1 MHGTLPPARD
11 AVADRRA
18 DERACA
24 AAIRAGSKSF
34 HAASLLLPPH
44 VRRSAL
50 ALYAF
55 CRLSDDMVD
64 GGDFGPAVEGATRR
78 LSARLDRIYSGT
90 PADHPA
96 DRSFARI
103 VERHAIPRE
112 LPDAL
117 IEGFEWDE
125 AGRRYDTIGELHEY
139 GTRVAAAVGA
149 MMTLIMGQRDPVVL
163 ARACDLGLAMQLTNI
178 CRDVGED
185 AAEGRLYLP
194 RQWMHEAGLDP
205 DAFLAAPLH
214 DERIA
219 GVIERVLGE
228 ATRLYARASTGVGA
242 LPPGC
247 RAAIQ
252 AALSIYRDIGRE
264 IAMAGHD
271 SVTRRARTTKARK
284 VALATAAH
292 RARLMRPRLDVSPA
306 MPQVRHL
313 IDAVVRSGPPSAQA
327 NVSGMGRFVELLDSM
342 DGRRGTR
349 LPTHDWTR
357 W

>member
-11 AVADRRA
+11 AEADRRA
-18 DERACA
+18 DLRACA

-34 HAASLLLPPH
+34 HAASLLLPPG

-55 CRLSDDMVD
+55 CRVSDDMVD
-64 GGDFGPAVEGATRR
+64 GGDFGPAVENATGR
-78 LSARLDRIYSGT
+78 LSGRLDRIYAGA

-96 DRSFARI
+96 DRSFAAI
-103 VERHAIPRE
+103 VRDHAIPRE

-125 AGRRYDTIGELHEY
+125 AGRTYETIGELHEY

-149 MMTLIMGQRDPVVL
+149 MMTLVMGRRDPVVL

-178 CRDVGED
+178 ARDVGED
-185 AAEGRLYLP
+185 AANGRLYLP
-194 RQWMHEAGLDP
+194 RQWMREAGLDP
-205 DAFLAAPLH
+205 EAFIAAPVH
-214 DERIA
+214 EARIA
-219 GVIERVLGE
+219 AVIERVLGE
-228 ATRLYARASTGVGA
+228 AGRLYARAATGVGA

-247 RAAIQ
+247 RAAIH
-252 AALSIYRDIGRE
+252 AALAIYRDIGRE
-264 IAMAGHD
+264 IASAGHD
-271 SVTRRARTTKARK
+271 SITRRATTTRARK

-292 RARLMRPRLDVSPA
+292 RARLLRPRIDPAPA

-313 IDAVVRSGPPSAQA
+313 IEAVSRAAPPPPPDATR
-327 NVSGMGRFVELLDSM
+327 GMGRFVELLDQM
-342 DGRRGTR
+342 EERRATR
-349 LPTHDWTR
+349 LPQHDWTR

>member
-11 AVADRRA
+11 AEADRRS

-24 AAIRAGSKSF
+24 AAIRAGSRSF
-34 HAASLLLPPH
+34 HAASLLLPTT

-64 GGDFGPAVEGATRR
+64 GGEFGPAIEGATRR
-78 LSARLDRIYSGT
+78 LSARLDRIYEGR

-103 VERHAIPRE
+103 VARHAIPRE

-125 AGRRYDTIGELHEY
+125 AGRAYETIGELHEY

-149 MMTLIMGQRDPVVL
+149 MMTLLMGERDATVL

-178 CRDVGED
+178 ARDVGED

-194 RQWMHEAGLDP
+194 RQWMREAGIAP
-205 DAFLAAPLH
+205 ETFLAHPHH
-214 DERIA
+214 DERVA
-219 GVIERVLGE
+219 SVVERVLRE
-228 ATRLYARASTGVGA
+228 ATRLYARAETGVGA

-247 RAAIQ
+247 RAAIH
-252 AALSIYRDIGRE
+252 AALAIYRDIGRE
-264 IAMAGHD
+264 IAVAGHD
-271 SVTRRARTTKARK
+271 SVSRRARTTRARK
-284 VALATAAH
+284 LLLAATAH
-292 RARLMRPRLDVSPA
+292 RARLLRPRIDPAPA

-313 IDAVVRSGPPSAQA
+313 IDAVSRSASPCAATTPRTGP
-327 NVSGMGRFVELLDSM
+327 FVALLDRVE
-342 DGRRGTR
+342 GRRGAR
-349 LPTHDWTR
+349 PPTHDWTR

>member
-11 AVADRRA
+11 AEADRRS

-24 AAIRAGSKSF
+24 VAIRKGSKSF
-34 HAASLLLPPH
+34 HAASLLLPPG

-50 ALYAF
+50 SLYAF

-64 GGDFGPAVEGATRR
+64 GGDFGPAVDGATRR
-78 LSARLDRIYSGT
+78 LSARLDRIYTGC

-96 DRSFARI
+96 DRSFAAI
-103 VERHAIPRE
+103 VHGYAIPRE

-125 AGRRYDTIGELHEY
+125 AGRSYETIGELHEY

-149 MMTLIMGQRDPVVL
+149 MMTLLMGRRDPVVL

-178 CRDVGED
+178 ARDVGQD
-185 AAEGRLYLP
+185 AGGGRLYLP
-194 RQWMHEAGLDP
+194 RAWMREAGIDP
-205 DAFLAAPLH
+205 EAFLASPTY

-219 GVIERVLGE
+219 AVIERVLSE
-228 ATRLYARASTGVGA
+228 AARLYTRAATGVGA

-247 RAAIQ
+247 RAAIH
-252 AALSIYRDIGRE
+252 AALAIYRDIGRE
-264 IAMAGHD
+264 IACARHD
-271 SVTRRARTTKARK
+271 SVTRRAHTTKTRK
-284 VALATAAH
+284 IALAAAAH
-292 RARLMRPRLDVSPA
+292 RARLLRPRIDPAPA

-313 IDAVVRSGPPSAQA
+313 IDAVARSPLPATGDVPT
-327 NVSGMGRFVELLDSM
+327 GMERFVVLLDRM
-342 DGRRGTR
+342 DAGRGTR
-349 LPTHDWTR
+349 LPTQDWTR